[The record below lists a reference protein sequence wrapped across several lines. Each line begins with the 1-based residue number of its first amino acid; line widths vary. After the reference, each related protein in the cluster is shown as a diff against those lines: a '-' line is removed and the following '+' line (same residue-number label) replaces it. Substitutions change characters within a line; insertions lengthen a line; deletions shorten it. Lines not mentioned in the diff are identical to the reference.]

1 MTKEIKFDFQ
11 EFEKQ
16 RQLLLKYSVD
26 QGAFEGVVKFLDLI
40 SDAYLLSGGK
50 PVVLNPTHQYPNDD
64 TPQIDHIHTYRCIPL
79 MGEQWDCSKYIR
91 AVERRSIVLQ
101 E

>member
-26 QGAFEGVVKFLDLI
+26 QGAF
-40 SDAYLLSGGK
+40 
-50 PVVLNPTHQYPNDD
+50 
-64 TPQIDHIHTYRCIPL
+64 
-79 MGEQWDCSKYIR
+79 
-91 AVERRSIVLQ
+91 
-101 E
+101 